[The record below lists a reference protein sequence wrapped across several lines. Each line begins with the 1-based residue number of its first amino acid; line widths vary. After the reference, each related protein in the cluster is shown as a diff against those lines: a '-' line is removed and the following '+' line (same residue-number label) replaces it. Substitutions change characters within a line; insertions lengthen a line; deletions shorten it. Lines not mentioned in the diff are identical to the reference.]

1 MSFRAFFAGA
11 AKRDMELK
19 DEARKDALDL
29 AKDTLNYRAEIGMK
43 RRQEK
48 EAKLNNALQ
57 LGKNLIDNF
66 SFSPQQVGVLAS
78 QGKLGQFH
86 DWYTKAATSD
96 KYKKGGLPT
105 PAELVKIES
114 DKPIDMPFEEYMRKI
129 VIGAP
134 IETKRAELDT
144 SEMNRYQRSAAQAAN
159 QYTQQFYKN
168 MGVTETD
175 FNAYALDAFTPMRVQ
190 GQVFE
195 EPFKEGKALG
205 DARVPFKDA
214 QKGFA
219 PILTKAMGVEM
230 IQNRLTGEFQGYEG
244 QGVAGTEASM
254 IASEAANRVTE
265 YMRDEQIS
273 YGRAFAKV
281 QFELSQPGALQQ
293 FYNDAQVSLGI
304 PDPRP
309 MQTAISATAS
319 TVGDRGTGANAPMR
333 SSYVLS
339 NDARNNIL
347 RSENNTDIGK
357 VIDSS
362 FPGEENKTLRQDLKS
377 LVRTNNQKTPKQML
391 DVIDNYLGTGRSTTP
406 ADPSLNPSENPA
418 TRYNKPDAQP
428 EATPEAEPLEKI
440 SPRMRKRVQ
449 PSKEEQDQAMQEIDA
464 FTKEMVAQ
472 GVDVNNPDE
481 VKAALLANKDINI
494 PEEMID
500 TFANT
505 IARYSAMQSRNQGIA

>member
-96 KYKKGGLPT
+96 KYKRGGLPT

-265 YMRDEQIS
+265 YMRCLLYTS
-273 YGRAFAKV
+273 
-281 QFELSQPGALQQ
+281 P
-293 FYNDAQVSLGI
+293 
-304 PDPRP
+304 
-309 MQTAISATAS
+309 
-319 TVGDRGTGANAPMR
+319 
-333 SSYVLS
+333 
-339 NDARNNIL
+339 
-347 RSENNTDIGK
+347 
-357 VIDSS
+357 
-362 FPGEENKTLRQDLKS
+362 
-377 LVRTNNQKTPKQML
+377 
-391 DVIDNYLGTGRSTTP
+391 
-406 ADPSLNPSENPA
+406 
-418 TRYNKPDAQP
+418 
-428 EATPEAEPLEKI
+428 
-440 SPRMRKRVQ
+440 SPRDRTRSRM
-449 PSKEEQDQAMQEIDA
+449 PS
-464 FTKEMVAQ
+464 
-472 GVDVNNPDE
+472 
-481 VKAALLANKDINI
+481 
-494 PEEMID
+494 
-500 TFANT
+500 
-505 IARYSAMQSRNQGIA
+505 SA